1 MISNQETNLIKF
13 YSFLQSYRSITD
25 CRKIHVMSYF
35 KVLGRGKGYN
45 SFEKN
50 SEILWFLK
58 YVLVENYVQ
67 YIILQEMLLLVN
79 KLCTDYYVYRR
90 LYVFAFV
97 FNSMFLLCFFLT
109 FYLYVFT
116 MFLPGYPLR
125 LCDAGDGRFLSP
137 PQCQCEGDLQT
148 TSPGNHSNWRLPI
161 EVPTTAKTA
170 FHKQYFIQ
178 YN

>member
-1 MISNQETNLIKF
+1 M
-13 YSFLQSYRSITD
+13 
-25 CRKIHVMSYF
+25 V
-35 KVLGRGKGYN
+35 
-45 SFEKN
+45 
-50 SEILWFLK
+50 
-58 YVLVENYVQ
+58 
-67 YIILQEMLLLVN
+67 LLVN
-79 KLCTDYYVYRR
+79 KLCTDYYVYT
-90 LYVFAFV
+90 L
-97 FNSMFLLCFFLT
+97 SILEDCMFLLLFLIVCFCWVFLT